1 MSDIIF
7 SVDVETSGPDPG
19 IHQLL
24 SVGAIAYDVAGYEY
38 DTFSCNIFPSQAY
51 LNDRETMAWW
61 KTQPTAW
68 NALQEEQYPLGVAM
82 ERFAS
87 FIKSQCN
94 TGNAPVFLADPV
106 VFDYPWIN
114 WAFKAYGVKNPFHF
128 DSKYGLKTIDLTS
141 FAMGG
146 LGMENTKRHEILN
159 ELDVGLPPHTHI
171 AVEDARHQGELFFK
185 IAKKI
190 GWPRT

>member
-7 SVDVETSGPDPG
+7 SVDVETSGPTPG
-19 IHQLL
+19 VHHLL
-24 SVGAIAYDVAGYEY
+24 SIGAVVYDCDGYEY
-38 DTFSCNIFPSQAY
+38 AEFSANIVRALDYQDDPDTTEWWRTQGAAQAA
-51 LNDRETMAWW
+51 LKHDQQPLVDVMADFG
-61 KTQPTAW
+61 AF
-68 NALQEEQYPLGVAM
+68 V
-82 ERFAS
+82 RR
-87 FIKSQCN
+87 QCMTN
-94 TGNAPVFLADPV
+94 KNPVFLADPV

-114 WAFKAYGVKNPFHF
+114 WAFGNASVPNPFHF
-128 DSKYGLKTIDLTS
+128 NSPFGLKVIDLTS

-159 ELDVGLPPHTHI
+159 ELDVGLSPHTHI

-190 GWPRT
+190 RWPRG